1 MSANYTFANYQEV
14 VISIY
19 EEKKNN
25 GSLPLGL
32 LELTPG
38 KLRDECIMICHE
50 RPDDKDLPMLRSFL
64 GAAENMAAYIR
75 ILEEK
80 KKIDKFRPLINFL
93 NKRTDYTNRY
103 NIELLAWII
112 DFTPRPYSKW
122 EIESRSNNRENTT
135 DRTETPID
143 SILLELTP
151 PNQNES
157 ERISDNNEIED
168 EDSEEK
174 TNYQSEIDPTKEEN
188 EQVPDTEATSSSS
201 NILKTT
207 FFTPPPKKTWFKR
220 NIKQTALSLV
230 AATTLCGG
238 TYMVAYNGSQGCMYW
253 TGDHYKSI
261 PCQEKV
267 EGATVLALDSA
278 KLLNFKKI
286 NVPDTL
292 TISSLNNLWYTKIT
306 VDSAEFY
313 TSSGFHPLF
322 PEKRLKPVTLYILN
336 KYVLNK

>member
-1 MSANYTFANYQEV
+1 MFIDYQE
-14 VISIY
+14 IIIDRY
-19 EEKKNN
+19 KEIKEKGDLPNN
-25 GSLPLGL
+25 LVH
-32 LELTPG
+32 LTPANLRNECLNVCEHRFIENEDILSSFFG
-38 KLRDECIMICHE
+38 SSISQEAYYKLIWQINIE
-50 RPDDKDLPMLRSFL
+50 RFQ
-64 GAAENMAAYIR
+64 
-75 ILEEK
+75 
-80 KKIDKFRPLINFL
+80 PLINFL
-93 NKRTDYTNRY
+93 NNRTQKTDTK
-103 NIELLAWII
+103 NIELLAWLI

-122 EIESRSNNRENTT
+122 KIESRSNNRENTT

-151 PNQNES
+151 SNQNES
-157 ERISDNNEIED
+157 ERISDNNEI

-188 EQVPDTEATSSSS
+188 EQIPDTIATSSSS
-201 NILKTT
+201 NIPKTT
-207 FFTPPPKKTWFKR
+207 FFTPPKKTWFKR

-292 TISSLNNLWYTKIT
+292 TISSLNTLWYTKIT

>member
-1 MSANYTFANYQEV
+1 MSANYTFANYQKT
-14 VISIY
+14 VISLY
-19 EEKKNN
+19 EEKKNS
-25 GSLPLGL
+25 GFLPFGP
-32 LELTPG
+32 LETTPA
-38 KLRDECIMICHE
+38 KLRDECIRICQE
-50 RPDDKDLPMLRSFL
+50 RPDDNDISTLRLFFGPGESIWSYQNIIEGGDIEKFKPLISFL
-64 GAAENMAAYIR
+64 RRSTRA
-75 ILEEK
+75 
-80 KKIDKFRPLINFL
+80 
-93 NKRTDYTNRY
+93 TNTI

-112 DFTPRPYSKW
+112 DFTPRPYNKW

-151 PNQNES
+151 SNQNES

-168 EDSEEK
+168 SEEK
-174 TNYQSEIDPTKEEN
+174 TNYQSETDPTKEEN
-188 EQVPDTEATSSSS
+188 EHVPDTIATSSSS
-201 NILKTT
+201 NIPKTT

-292 TISSLNNLWYTKIT
+292 TISSLNTLWYTKIT

>member
-1 MSANYTFANYQEV
+1 MSDNYNFANYQKT
-14 VISIY
+14 VISLY

-50 RPDDKDLPMLRSFL
+50 RPDDKDLPILRSFL

-80 KKIDKFRPLINFL
+80 RKIDKFRPLINFL

-112 DFTPRPYSKW
+112 NFTPRPYSKW
-122 EIESRSNNRENTT
+122 EIESRLNKPEV
-135 DRTETPID
+135 
-143 SILLELTP
+143 TP
-151 PNQNES
+151 PEKLSSGEEETDTKTSVDITLGGGENPGKDLPPS
-157 ERISDNNEIED
+157 EPGGTVS
-168 EDSEEK
+168 
-174 TNYQSEIDPTKEEN
+174 PG
-188 EQVPDTEATSSSS
+188 
-201 NILKTT
+201 
-207 FFTPPPKKTWFKR
+207 PKKPWFKR
-220 NIKQTALSLV
+220 NIKQTAFSLM

-238 TYMVAYNGSQGCMYW
+238 TYMFAYNGSQGCMYW
-253 TGDHYKSI
+253 TGDRYKSV

-278 KLLNFKKI
+278 KLLNFRKI

-292 TISSLNNLWYTKIT
+292 TISSINNLWYTKIT

-313 TSSGFHPLF
+313 TGSGFHPLF
-322 PEKRLKPVTLYILN
+322 PEKRLKPVTPYILN